1 MNTEGLPPWAVSI
14 LRDPRSGDAV
24 RLERDRLVSTRG
36 AEMGRVENGVL
47 RIPVERPDEGI
58 AFYRKIGGAHFHERA
73 AVPFAMSALDTP
85 LYHSHLD
92 KICPASRDDV
102 IVDIGGGDGRN
113 AQPWLERGYRRVVVL
128 DAVAEAFFRFRARI
142 AEKHP
147 EWLGR
152 LLLVEADIRSL
163 PLADHC
169 AEAVLAIESLY
180 YLNEDYE
187 IGLKACARL
196 LTDSGRML
204 LSERDYEAGLV
215 MRLLHH
221 GLEGLLQ
228 SARTHSLWDG
238 PPDALMRTRCFTEAE
253 LIDVIAACGL
263 KAIAINGM
271 PLLSL
276 ILGWMRGRNMLGE
289 AEARRLP
296 EVTRLLQEL
305 GQRGH
310 LRRCHVVIA
319 QRA

>member
-14 LRDPRSGDAV
+14 LRDPRTGDAV

-36 AEMGRVENGVL
+36 AEIGRVENGVL

-58 AFYRKIGGAHFHERA
+58 AFYRKVGGAHFHERA

-128 DAVAEAFFRFRARI
+128 DAVCEALFRFRARI

-152 LLLVEADIRSL
+152 LLLVEADARFP
-163 PLADHC
+163 PLVDRC
-169 AEAVLAIESLY
+169 AETVLAIETLC

-187 IGLKACARL
+187 IGLKECARL
-196 LTDSGRML
+196 LTSEGRL
-204 LSERDYEAGLV
+204 LVSERDYEAGLI
-215 MRLLHH
+215 MRLVYH
-221 GLEGLLQ
+221 GLDGLLQ
-228 SARTHSLWDG
+228 SAAAHSLWDG
-238 PPDALMRTRCFTEAE
+238 PADALVRTRCFTEAE

-263 KAIAINGM
+263 KAIAVKGM
-271 PLLSL
+271 PFLSL
-276 ILGWMRGRNMLGE
+276 ILGWMRGRGMLGE
-289 AEARRLP
+289 AEVGYLP
-296 EVTRLLQEL
+296 EVNQLLQKL
-305 GQRGH
+305 GEGGR
-310 LRRCHVVIA
+310 LRRSHVVITR
-319 QRA
+319 RA